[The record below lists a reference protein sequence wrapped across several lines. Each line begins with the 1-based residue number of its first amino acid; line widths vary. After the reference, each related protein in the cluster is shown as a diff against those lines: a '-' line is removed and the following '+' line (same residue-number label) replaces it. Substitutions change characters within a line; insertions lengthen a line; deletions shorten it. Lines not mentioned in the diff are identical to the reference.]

1 MAQTSPTAPIQYFNR
16 YTQQLETEA
25 VYGDAFLKWAY
36 GNPLGKLTV
45 ELMVKRAFFSSFY
58 GWWMSRPATAQKVRP
73 FIRQFGMDPEAFVKS
88 VDRFDSFND
97 FFSRALKPEARPIQS
112 EPDTLVFPADGR
124 HLGFQDL
131 SELKSV
137 FVKGQSFDLNAFLGD
152 PELADRYQ
160 KGSAVLS
167 RLCPTDYHRFHF
179 SVDGVPEAPQLING
193 MLYSVNPMA
202 LRQSLDYLWQNKR
215 VLTRVRTESCGQV
228 LIMEIGATN
237 VGSIIQTFKPGKL
250 VERGEEKGMFRFGGS
265 ATMTFFEPGAVEL
278 AEDLLQYSSQ
288 STELYAHMG
297 DVMASVS
304 QH

>member
-1 MAQTSPTAPIQYFNR
+1 MPPISATHPIRYFNR
-16 YTQQLETEA
+16 YTGKVETEA

-45 ELMVKRAFFSSFY
+45 EMLVKRALFSSFY
-58 GWWMSRPATAQKVRP
+58 GWWMSRPATAKKVRP
-73 FIRQFGMDPEAFVKS
+73 FVEQFGLDPGAFVKS
-88 VDRFDSFND
+88 LDSFDSFND
-97 FFSRALKPEARPIQS
+97 FFSRALKPEARPIQC
-112 EPDTLVFPADGR
+112 EGNAIVFPADGR

-131 SELKSV
+131 SGVESV
-137 FVKGQSFDLNAFLGD
+137 FVKGQAFDLNSLLAD
-152 PELADRYQ
+152 SQLADRYR

-179 SVDGVPEAPQLING
+179 SVDGIAEKPQLING

-215 VLTRVRTESCGQV
+215 VLTRVKTKSCGEV

-237 VGSIIQTFKPGKL
+237 VGSIIQTFVPGKS
-250 VERGEEKGMFRFGGS
+250 VARGDEKGMFRFGGS
-265 ATMTFFEPGAVEL
+265 ATMTFFEPDKVQL

-288 STELYAHMG
+288 TTELYAHMG
-297 DVMASVS
+297 DVMGTIR
-304 QH
+304 

>member
-1 MAQTSPTAPIQYFNR
+1 VSSSSATDPIRFFNR
-16 YTQQLETEA
+16 YTGKLETEA
-25 VYGDAFLKWAY
+25 VYGGGFLKWAY
-36 GNPLGKLTV
+36 GNPFGKLTV

-58 GWWMSRPATAQKVRP
+58 GWWMSRPVTAKKVRP
-73 FIRQFGMDPEAFVKS
+73 FVEQFNLDPDIFVKS
-88 VDRFDSFND
+88 VDDFDSFND
-97 FFSRALKPEARPIQS
+97 FFSRTLKPEARPIQRAS
-112 EPDTLVFPADGR
+112 DVIVFPADGR

-131 SELKSV
+131 SEVASV
-137 FVKGQSFDLNAFLGD
+137 FVKGQSFDLDTFLGD
-152 PELADRYQ
+152 PALAEQYR

-179 SVDGVPEAPQLING
+179 SVDGVPDTSQLING

-215 VLTRVRTESCGQV
+215 VLTRVQTKTCGQV

-237 VGSIIQTFKPGKL
+237 VGSITQTFTSGKPVK
-250 VERGEEKGMFRFGGS
+250 RGDEKGMFRFGGS
-265 ATMTFFEPGAVEL
+265 ATMTFFEPGAVQL
-278 AEDLLQYSSQ
+278 AEDLLQYSLQ

-304 QH
+304 QD